1 MPVRF
6 QKNLS
11 IDCDQ
16 WRSGHWTKG

>member
-16 WRSGHWTKG
+16 WRSEHWTKG